1 MNWER
6 SKKCSNEA
14 IRKAQ
19 NVSKQEIKK
28 KACWNEYKSK
38 DKRKNEARRTGL
50 ENP

>member
-28 KACWNEYKSK
+28 
-38 DKRKNEARRTGL
+38 
-50 ENP
+50 NPVVMFGCET